1 MYDAFNSLDLNA
13 DGRITRDEFKRII
26 QSRGFY
32 VSEKEVDEIVEK
44 MDKNKDGR
52 VSFAEVS
59 ILSKK
64 LMHLFRIIFIV
75 KLILII
81 LNLFS
86 SLTKSDQ
93 EALKDTERKINYL
106 ANQFYR

>member
-59 ILSKK
+59 FQPKTAIKCSVQ
-64 LMHLFRIIFIV
+64 IFFIM
-75 KLILII
+75 KLIFTF

-86 SLTKSDQ
+86 LPTKSDQ
-93 EALKDTERKINYL
+93 EALKDTEHDPPT
-106 ANQFYR
+106 